1 MNVKKLLALTMTVL
15 LMAAL
20 FAGCGAASKEAVTES
35 MDFFAENGSASGGAT
50 APEME
55 MGRTESLSGSTQ
67 KTDTV
72 TPQNQK
78 LIRKIWLEAETEDM
92 DTLLSSVE
100 ARLTE
105 LGGYVENREVRNGSK
120 YSGYTHRYASLTIR
134 IPADKLD
141 GFVTD
146 VSEQANIVSNRES
159 ADDITLSYAATES
172 RMKMLETEQE
182 RLLELL
188 AAAKDMKEILQI
200 EERLMDVRT
209 ELEEVTSQLRVM
221 DNQVNYGTVYLDI
234 DEVRE
239 YTVVEEE
246 PEGFFARIGNG
257 FMKSLKNMFN
267 FCKEFV
273 IFLIVAIPYLIPFAV
288 IIVAII
294 LIIKLSIRRSKK
306 RRQKQQ
312 KPPFP
317 TKENEQ

>member
-1 MNVKKLLALTMTVL
+1 MNVRKLLALTMTVL
-15 LMAAL
+15 LLVML
-20 FAGCGAASKEAVTES
+20 LAGCGAASTEAAKDS
-35 MDFFAENGSASGGAT
+35 MDFFADNGSAMGGAT

-55 MGRTESLSGSTQ
+55 RAESLSGSSQ
-67 KTDTV
+67 KTDAV

-100 ARLTE
+100 ARISE
-105 LGGYVENREVRNGSK
+105 LGGYVENREVRNGSM
-120 YSGYTHRYASLTIR
+120 YSGYTHRYASLTVR

-146 VSEQANIVSNRES
+146 VSEKANIVSNRES
-159 ADDITLSYAATES
+159 ADDITLSYVATES
-172 RMKMLETEQE
+172 RMKMLETEQT

-188 AAAKDMKEILQI
+188 SAAKDMKEILQI
-200 EERLMDVRT
+200 EERLMDVRS

-221 DNQVNYGTVYLDI
+221 DNQVSYGTVYLDV

-246 PEGFFARIGNG
+246 PDGFFARIGKG
-257 FMKSLKNMFN
+257 FMKSLKNMGD

-273 IFLIVAIPYLIPFAV
+273 IFMIVAIPYLIPFGVIAV
-288 IIVAII
+288 VIVIVV
-294 LIIKLSIRRSKK
+294 KLSIRRAKK
-306 RRQKQQ
+306 RREKQQ
-312 KPPFP
+312 KE
-317 TKENEQ
+317 KQQ

>member
-1 MNVKKLLALTMTVL
+1 MNVRKLLALTMTVL
-15 LMAAL
+15 LLVML
-20 FAGCGAASKEAVTES
+20 LAGCGAASTEAAKDS
-35 MDFFAENGSASGGAT
+35 MDFFADNGSAMGGAT

-55 MGRTESLSGSTQ
+55 RAESLSGSSQ
-67 KTDTV
+67 KTDAV

-100 ARLTE
+100 ARISE
-105 LGGYVENREVRNGSK
+105 LGGYVENREVRNGSM
-120 YSGYTHRYASLTIR
+120 YSGYTHRYASLTVR

-146 VSEQANIVSNRES
+146 VSEKANIVSNRES
-159 ADDITLSYAATES
+159 ADDITLSYVATES
-172 RMKMLETEQE
+172 RMKMLETEQT

-188 AAAKDMKEILQI
+188 SAAKDMKEILQI
-200 EERLMDVRT
+200 EERLMDVRS

-221 DNQVNYGTVYLDI
+221 DNQVSYGTVYLDI

-246 PEGFFARIGNG
+246 PDGFFARIGKG
-257 FMKSLKNMFN
+257 FMKSLKNMGD

-273 IFLIVAIPYLIPFAV
+273 IFMIVAIPYLIPFGVIAV
-288 IIVAII
+288 VIVIVV
-294 LIIKLSIRRSKK
+294 KLSIRRAKK
-306 RRQKQQ
+306 RREKQQ
-312 KPPFP
+312 KE
-317 TKENEQ
+317 KQQ

>member
-1 MNVKKLLALTMTVL
+1 MNVKKLLALAFAVL
-15 LMAAL
+15 LVTVL
-20 FAGCGAASKEAVTES
+20 FAGCGAQSTEAVKDS
-35 MDFFAENGSASGGAT
+35 MDYFAENGSASGGAS
-50 APEME
+50 APQME
-55 MGRTESLSGSTQ
+55 TVESESLSDSSQ
-67 KTDTV
+67 KTDAV

-92 DTLLSSVE
+92 DTLLIGVE
-100 ARLTE
+100 ARIAE

-120 YSGYTHRYASLTIR
+120 YSGYTHRYASLTVR

-159 ADDITLSYAATES
+159 ADDITLSYVATES
-172 RMKMLETEQE
+172 RMKTLETEQT

-200 EERLMDVRT
+200 EERLMDVRS

-221 DNQVNYGTVYLDI
+221 DNQVSYGTVYLDV

-246 PEGFFARIGNG
+246 PEGFFERIGNG
-257 FMKSLKNMFN
+257 FMKSLKNMGN

-273 IFLIVAIPYLIPFAV
+273 IFMIVAIPYLIPFAV
-288 IIVAII
+288 IAVVIVIV
-294 LIIKLSIRRSKK
+294 IKLSIRRARK
-306 RRQKQQ
+306 RREKQQ
-312 KPPFP
+312 KEE
-317 TKENEQ
+317 K

>member
-1 MNVKKLLALTMTVL
+1 MNVRKLLALTMTVL
-15 LMAAL
+15 LLVML
-20 FAGCGAASKEAVTES
+20 FAGCGAASTEAVKDS
-35 MDFFAENGSASGGAT
+35 MDYFADNGSAMGGAT

-55 MGRTESLSGSTQ
+55 RAESLSGSSQ
-67 KTDTV
+67 KTDAV

-100 ARLTE
+100 ARISE
-105 LGGYVENREVRNGSK
+105 LGGYVENREVRNGSM
-120 YSGYTHRYASLTIR
+120 YSGYTHRYASLTVR

-146 VSEQANIVSNRES
+146 VSEKANIVSNRES
-159 ADDITLSYAATES
+159 ADDITLSYVATES
-172 RMKMLETEQE
+172 RMKMLETEQT

-188 AAAKDMKEILQI
+188 SAAKDMKEILQI
-200 EERLMDVRT
+200 EERLMDVRS

-221 DNQVNYGTVYLDI
+221 DNQVSYGTVYLDI

-246 PEGFFARIGNG
+246 PDGFFARIGKG
-257 FMKSLKNMFN
+257 FMKSLKNMGD

-273 IFLIVAIPYLIPFAV
+273 IFMIVAIPYLIPFGVIAV
-288 IIVAII
+288 VIVIVV
-294 LIIKLSIRRSKK
+294 KLSIRRAKK
-306 RRQKQQ
+306 RREKQQ
-312 KPPFP
+312 KE
-317 TKENEQ
+317 KQQ

>member
-1 MNVKKLLALTMTVL
+1 MNVRKLLALTLAVL
-15 LMAAL
+15 LVTVL
-20 FAGCGAASKEAVTES
+20 FAGCGAQSTEAVKDS
-35 MDFFAENGSASGGAT
+35 MDFFADNGSASGGAT

-55 MGRTESLSGSTQ
+55 MVESESLSGSTQ
-67 KTDTV
+67 KTDAV

-78 LIRKIWLEAETEDM
+78 LIRKVWLEAETEDM

-100 ARLTE
+100 ARISE

-120 YSGYTHRYASLTIR
+120 YSGYTHRYASLVIR

-141 GFVTD
+141 SFVTD

-159 ADDITLSYAATES
+159 ADDITLSYVATES
-172 RMKMLETEQE
+172 RMKTLETEQT

-188 AAAKDMKEILQI
+188 SAAKDMKEILQI

-221 DNQVNYGTVYLDI
+221 DNQVNYGTVYLDL

-239 YTVVEEE
+239 YTEVVEE
-246 PEGFFARIGNG
+246 PDGFFERIGKG
-257 FMKSLKNMFN
+257 FMKSLKNMGN

-288 IIVAII
+288 IAVVIV
-294 LIIKLSIRRSKK
+294 LIVKLSIRRNRK
-306 RRQKQQ
+306 RRAKQQ
-312 KPPFP
+312 KEE
-317 TKENEQ
+317 K

>member
-1 MNVKKLLALTMTVL
+1 MNVKKLLALTLAVL
-15 LMAAL
+15 LVTVL
-20 FAGCGAASKEAVTES
+20 FAGCGAQSTEAVKDS
-35 MDFFAENGSASGGAT
+35 MAYFAENGSASGGAT
-50 APEME
+50 APQME
-55 MGRTESLSGSTQ
+55 TVESESLSDSSQ

-92 DTLLSSVE
+92 DTLLTGVE
-100 ARLTE
+100 ARLAE
-105 LGGYVENREVRNGSK
+105 LGGYVENREVRNGSQ
-120 YSGYTHRYASLTIR
+120 YSGYTHRYASLTVR

-146 VSEQANIVSNRES
+146 VSEQANIVSNRET
-159 ADDITLSYAATES
+159 ADDITLSYVATES
-172 RMKMLETEQE
+172 RMKTLETEQT

-188 AAAKDMKEILQI
+188 AAAQNMEEILQI
-200 EERLMDVRT
+200 EERLMDVRS

-221 DNQVNYGTVYLDI
+221 DNQVSYGTVYLDV

-257 FMKSLKNMFN
+257 FMKSLKNMGN

-273 IFLIVAIPYLIPFAV
+273 IFMIVAIPYLIPFAV
-288 IIVAII
+288 IAAVIAIV
-294 LIIKLSIRRSKK
+294 IKLGIRRARK
-306 RRQKQQ
+306 RREKQQ
-312 KPPFP
+312 KEE
-317 TKENEQ
+317 K

>member
-1 MNVKKLLALTMTVL
+1 MNVRKLLALTMTVL
-15 LMAAL
+15 LLAAL
-20 FAGCGAASKEAVTES
+20 FAGCGAASTES
-35 MDFFAENGSASGGAT
+35 VKESFDYFADNGSTSGGAS

-55 MGRTESLSGSTQ
+55 SAESLSGSTQ
-67 KTDTV
+67 KTDAV

-100 ARLTE
+100 ARISE

-134 IPADKLD
+134 IPASKLD

-159 ADDITLSYAATES
+159 ADDITLSYVATES
-172 RMKMLETEQE
+172 RMKTLETEQT

-188 AAAKDMKEILQI
+188 SAAKDMKEILQI

-221 DNQVNYGTVYLDI
+221 DNQVNYGTVYLDL

-239 YTVVEEE
+239 YTEVEEE
-246 PEGFFARIGNG
+246 PDGFFERIGKG
-257 FMKSLKNMFN
+257 FMKSLRNMGN

-288 IIVAII
+288 IAVVIV
-294 LIIKLSIRRSKK
+294 LIVKLSIRRARK
-306 RRQKQQ
+306 RRAKQQ
-312 KPPFP
+312 EK
-317 TKENEQ
+317 QQ

>member
-1 MNVKKLLALTMTVL
+1 MNVRKLLALTLAVL
-15 LMAAL
+15 LVTVL
-20 FAGCGAASKEAVTES
+20 FAGCGAQSTEAVKDS
-35 MDFFAENGSASGGAT
+35 MDFFADNGSASGGAT

-55 MGRTESLSGSTQ
+55 SAESLSGSTQ
-67 KTDTV
+67 KTDAV

-92 DTLLSSVE
+92 DTLLSGVE
-100 ARLTE
+100 KRISE

-141 GFVTD
+141 SFVTD

-159 ADDITLSYAATES
+159 ADDITLSYVATES
-172 RMKMLETEQE
+172 RMKTLETEQT

-188 AAAKDMKEILQI
+188 SAAKDMKEILQI

-221 DNQVNYGTVYLDI
+221 DNQVNYGTVYLDL

-239 YTVVEEE
+239 YTEVEEE
-246 PEGFFARIGNG
+246 PDGFFARIGKG
-257 FMKSLKNMFN
+257 FMKSLKNMGD

-273 IFLIVAIPYLIPFAV
+273 IFMIVVIPYLIPFAV
-288 IIVAII
+288 IAVVIV
-294 LIIKLSIRRSKK
+294 LIVKLSIRRARK
-306 RRQKQQ
+306 RREKQQ
-312 KPPFP
+312 KEE
-317 TKENEQ
+317 K